1 MKNVFVDSNV
11 WIYAISDN
19 DKEKRSR
26 GIALL
31 SRTDLTFFTSMQVIN
46 EVCFTLIRK
55 FSASE
60 NFISEIIDSF
70 YFRTQVLQPDRN
82 SLFQASQLRRNYNLS
97 FWDSQIVSAAIDGS
111 CDTLITEDMQDG
123 LNIEDRIKIAN
134 PFR

>member
-19 DKEKRSR
+19 DREKRSR
-26 GIALL
+26 AIVLL
-31 SRTDLTFFTSMQVIN
+31 SRTDLTFFTSVQVIN

-55 FSASE
+55 FNASE

-82 SLFQASQLRRNYNLS
+82 SLFQASQLRWKYNLS
-97 FWDSQIVSAAIDGS
+97 FWDSQIH
-111 CDTLITEDMQDG
+111 C
-123 LNIEDRIKIAN
+123 N
-134 PFR
+134 